1 MWSKKYELFM
11 KTRRYDNSRRVFQT
25 KICMIDLRRP
35 HILFHERK
43 VEHNMQKLTPEYLLL
58 FNAIT
63 ETEEALKQL
72 RQRLILI
79 QQQAEDLYLS
89 RENEDPCDAVRISS

>member
-1 MWSKKYELFM
+1 
-11 KTRRYDNSRRVFQT
+11 
-25 KICMIDLRRP
+25 
-35 HILFHERK
+35 
-43 VEHNMQKLTPEYLLL
+43 MQKLTPEYLLL